1 MNAVLSKIGYV
12 PQPHIE
18 SKKEDFEKI
27 NPEEKSS
34 LILVNH
40 KDDDR
45 WRYFSDWLKE
55 GSTVMYGILKK
66 FLFNYYPHIVA
77 VIAILL
83 LVYVVRKKGRPA
95 YNPIRLFTVWFETK
109 KCDRAEVKSVI
120 SAPTIFKRDGISF
133 DIWIQLFE
141 TYACQYNKKDWKS
154 LLFMLMDQQLLSE
167 IPVEQSMN
175 YDEVKMVLS
184 GRLKNRQN
192 FRTEPNIVAA
202 MDNFT
207 ECLKGREESCDEFLS
222 RFLSFAE
229 KAEINKES
237 TLVSYFINNLQN
249 KQMEHFIRKSVSIP
263 IDRQLRRR
271 YTFIP
276 GHNC

>member
-1 MNAVLSKIGYV
+1 MLLPFLFVCLNIIAFFVRRSPYLMNAVLGKIGNV
-12 PQPHIE
+12 PQAHIE
-18 SKKEDFEKI
+18 SKEEDFEKI

-40 KDDDR
+40 KDDDQ
-45 WRYFSDWLKE
+45 WRHFSDWLQE
-55 GSTVMYGILKK
+55 GSTIMYEILKK

-83 LVYVVRKKGRPA
+83 LVYVLRKKGRPA

-109 KCDRAEVKSVI
+109 KCDRA
-120 SAPTIFKRDGISF
+120 
-133 DIWIQLFE
+133 E

-167 IPVEQSMN
+167 IQLEQSMN
-175 YDEVKMVLS
+175 YDEVKMVLN
-184 GRLKNRQN
+184 GRFKNHQN
-192 FRTEPNIVAA
+192 VRTEPNIVAA

-207 ECLKGREESCDEFLS
+207 KCFKGREESCDEFLS

-249 KQMEHFIRKSVSIP
+249 KQMEQFIRQSV
-263 IDRQLRRR
+263 
-271 YTFIP
+271 
-276 GHNC
+276 